1 MDERTLVH
9 TFCPIVNP
17 EVRPMTTLLPA
28 SPSRHATGPHRHTEE
43 TDHRPVLDRIAR
55 ILLASALAGG
65 IVWMLVHAEAVRAAE
80 ARLAAWWMNPWIPG
94 GAAASDDVFMLWIS
108 ENHLVGFQVTA
119 ECTAIILIAPLL
131 ALGACFALSTR
142 VSWPRAVGAIVASAA
157 VMVIVNQVRLALIG
171 FSTLQGGLGA
181 GYEFGHRFAGS
192 AVGIAGFAI
201 GLIILI
207 AVAGVRRRRR

>member
-1 MDERTLVH
+1 
-9 TFCPIVNP
+9 
-17 EVRPMTTLLPA
+17 MTTLIPV
-28 SPSRHATGPHRHTEE
+28 SPPRPATGPQRQQDEAPH
-43 TDHRPVLDRIAR
+43 PPALDRITR
-55 ILLASALAGG
+55 ILLATALAGG
-65 IVWMLVHAEAVRAAE
+65 IVWMLVQAEAVRAAE
-80 ARLAAWWMNPWIPG
+80 AHLAAWWMNLWIPG
-94 GAAASDDVFMLWIS
+94 GAAASDDVFLLWIS

-207 AVAGVRRRRR
+207 AVAGVRRRR